1 MIYIC
6 ILLCAF
12 IAPFSYTIGNE
23 ISSEITEPPPV
34 EVSIEDSIRKKG
46 SNEISI
52 HVTLNNSEREFI
64 LQTVDNF
71 AGKNT
76 KVWIA
81 KKVNDKFVY
90 TLQEDFMRESK
101 NISFF
106 YNNQTE
112 SEVFQTNSVINYDQ
126 VDNEPIDVSNLTT
139 VYPEILVYVDKTL
152 FRHFDYDI
160 EKTVIYTLTLWNGVD
175 LDFRELQNPSVRL
188 NIAGIVLCQ
197 DQHLENDPFRVN
209 SEKLL
214 EFGKFMYNQD
224 QFKLG
229 KDYDIAVLLG
239 ADPLFNMGTAGIAFL
254 ESTCVNNTN
263 EQLIYSIAV
272 VWDNTAFYGIH
283 TASHELGHLFGALHD
298 GSVVDSTAKYCSF
311 FDGYIMS
318 FTNIDEKRY
327 HFSTC
332 SKKMMSNYLR
342 SEGPKCIRNNP
353 LVNETNEQMLRILP
367 GKLMTIDEQCQK
379 YGFLRAYDVNPDFCQ
394 GIQCKTVELG
404 FSYNPFF
411 AALEGTPCYIG
422 KYCLR
427 GECVEVNFNTTENNN
442 YLKEL
447 FPSLS
452 QHLTY
457 LINLQQSS
465 A

>member
-1 MIYIC
+1 M
-6 ILLCAF
+6 
-12 IAPFSYTIGNE
+12 
-23 ISSEITEPPPV
+23 
-34 EVSIEDSIRKKG
+34 RK
-46 SNEISI
+46 SN
-52 HVTLNNSEREFI
+52 
-64 LQTVDNF
+64 
-71 AGKNT
+71 
-76 KVWIA
+76 
-81 KKVNDKFVY
+81 
-90 TLQEDFMRESK
+90 

-112 SEVFQTNSVINYDQ
+112 SEVFQTVSENGESQFNSVINYDQ

-175 LDFRELQNPSVRL
+175 LNYRELQNPSVRL

-197 DQHLENDPFRVN
+197 DQHSENDPFKVD
-209 SEKLL
+209 SEKLD

-239 ADPLFNMGTAGIAFL
+239 ANPFFIAGLAGLASVGT
-254 ESTCVNNTN
+254 TCVNNTN
-263 EQLIYSIAV
+263 EQKIDSTAII
-272 VWDNTAFYGIH
+272 WDNTGFSGISV
-283 TASHELGHLFGALHD
+283 ASHELGHLLGAPHD
-298 GSVVDSTAKYCSF
+298 GEKNDSTAKHCSVY
-311 FDGYIMS
+311 DGYIM
-318 FTNIDEKRY
+318 TYMHMDEKQY
-327 HFSTC
+327 YFSTC
-332 SKKMMSNYLR
+332 SKKIMSNYLR

-353 LVNETNEQMLRILP
+353 LVNEANEQMLRILP
-367 GKLMTIDEQCQK
+367 GKFMTIDEQCRK
-379 YGFLRAYDVNPDFCQ
+379 YGFLRAYDVNPDFCNDMR
-394 GIQCKTVELG
+394 CKREKTG
-404 FSYNPFF
+404 FRYSFI

-452 QHLTY
+452 QHPTFNKSATEQCIEYGLENVTEASFENCKVNCLYQKKGLPNYKVIEAHYGTLCSNGGIRNILIYNLEIFY
-457 LINLQQSS
+457 LIDFKVSD
-465 A
+465 